1 MMRRWRVSAA
11 RVRRYA
17 ASMRARRT
25 SRAARVPF
33 KYLRRARHRTRDAH
47 LVVHARLGVAVNL
60 HIVRAS
66 RRRAVPMPGAA
77 RDVARR
83 DTIRH
88 EWSPLPVTHVRT
100 LRGEVPRTRF
110 PRALHVITHERRAT
124 TLRHDQQLQRLTSSR
139 LERAFVTR
147 ESGWPDDGLPRPVTQ
162 PHHDAALQASA
173 ARRQPPAL
181 ANIALAYRTHSR
193 TTRTM
198 GRHPPT
204 ARPPASP
211 SARSEQAAPAA
222 PRTATPLPLQ
232 VVDHRRIERATAAT
246 RAFAAQPQ
254 PLAPPAAR
262 TPVADAVPIERIER
276 TLRESMTV
284 VAERT
289 VQRELDRTLHPGAPT
304 SRRLRESIQ
313 SEMYDDIVFERE
325 RRGER

>member
-124 TLRHDQQLQRLTSSR
+124 TVRHD

-147 ESGWPDDGLPRPVTQ
+147 ESGWPDDGLPRPDTQ
-162 PHHDAALQASA
+162 PRHDAALQASA
-173 ARRQPPAL
+173 AQRQPLAL
-181 ANIALAYRTHSR
+181 AHIALAYRMPSR

-204 ARPPASP
+204 ARPPVSP
-211 SARSEQAAPAA
+211 SARSEQVAPAA
-222 PRTATPLPLQ
+222 PLTTTPLPLQ
-232 VVDHRRIERATAAT
+232 VVHHRGIERATAAT

-262 TPVADAVPIERIER
+262 APVADAVPIERIER